1 MNREVVD
8 NGKPLV
14 VEGVWN
20 YYFGI
25 SAIILFG

>member
-8 NGKPLV
+8 KGKPLV

-25 SAIILFG
+25 SAVILFG

>member
-8 NGKPLV
+8 NGKNLV
-14 VEGVWN
+14 VDGVCN

-25 SAIILFG
+25 YAVVIFV

>member
-8 NGKPLV
+8 KGKHLV

-25 SAIILFG
+25 SAVVLFA

>member
-8 NGKPLV
+8 KGNHPDV
-14 VEGVWN
+14 DRVCN

-25 SAIILFG
+25 SAVILFG

>member
-8 NGKPLV
+8 KGKHLV
-14 VEGVWN
+14 VEGGWN

-25 SAIILFG
+25 SAVILFG